1 MADINTNVTEA
12 QLLNALEIEA
22 ELSTFAPTKQGLD
35 GTTFYPTVSPDGVI
49 SWVNDGEK
57 ENPAPV
63 NIKGPQG
70 IQGIQGEQGIQGP
83 KGEKGDQGEKG
94 DTGERGPQGIQG
106 ETGPQGL
113 QGPKGETGP
122 KGDQGLQGEVG
133 PQGPQGIQGIQ
144 GEKGEKG
151 DKGDSYTITEADY
164 EAIAALTVTKLP
176 TAEGGTY

>member
-70 IQGIQGEQGIQGP
+70 IQGEQGIQGP

-106 ETGPQGL
+106 EAGPQGP
-113 QGPKGETGP
+113 QGPKGETGS

-164 EAIAALTVTKLP
+164 DAIAAIAVTKLP